1 MINFTVAIADIIIS
15 EGLSLN
21 LDNKSRPNKVLDP
34 AIKNRK
40 DYILPDRNIISK
52 ELFYVMH

>member
-21 LDNKSRPNKVLDP
+21 LDNKSRSNKVLDP